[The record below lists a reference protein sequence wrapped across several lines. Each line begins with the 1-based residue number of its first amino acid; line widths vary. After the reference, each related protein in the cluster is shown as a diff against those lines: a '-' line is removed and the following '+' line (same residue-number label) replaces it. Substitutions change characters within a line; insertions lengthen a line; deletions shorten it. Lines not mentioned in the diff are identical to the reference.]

1 MSTIVTRVGKGSP
14 LTWTEV
20 DSNFTN
26 LNTDKL
32 QSGDTAASLT
42 ITSATI
48 NGGTITGITD
58 LAVADGGTGL
68 SSLTAGYIPFGAGT
82 SAFGSSANLFWD
94 SANNR
99 LGVGT
104 ASPASLFAVDN
115 GTITTQRYGTT
126 GAIVLRSANGT
137 QASPTVISSAT
148 QIGQMVGRGYD
159 GSAYQNVGV
168 ITFSSEGAI
177 SSLSSPGF
185 IQFSTT
191 SSGSVSST
199 EKMRIDST
207 GNVGIGTTNPGQK
220 LDIVGSGNVFSRVRN
235 ASGIVDVI
243 ALSTGDG
250 YVVAS
255 TSGKSLIFGSSNT
268 ERMRIDSSGNVG
280 IGTTSPSTY
289 GSATRRV
296 LSLNNTDNVLTLG
309 SYYESGIG
317 QFSFINSSNAA
328 GSGNVDLVFSTGSN
342 TERMRITSAGNV
354 GIGTTSPSTYG
365 GASNNKLAV
374 VGGNAM
380 FANGLKAGT
389 NAAMY
394 LSTTDASN
402 QMQLVFQQNT
412 NANYSIQSVE
422 QGVGFKDISLQPSGG
437 NVGIGTT
444 SPVTK
449 LDIAATSNPRIRF
462 EDTGDFEWRIGI
474 VDGSSFGFFSAGT
487 VTERMRIDSSGNV
500 GIGTTSPTCVLDV
513 VGGIQTSRTAVTS
526 PAATDGNVFSGTYTP
541 SLNNT
546 TNVAS
551 STAAVCQY
559 MRVGNVVTVS
569 GTVTID
575 PTATGRIVM
584 GFSLPIA
591 SAIAG
596 ANEVGGTFASSGTTT
611 VNVGSVTGDATNDRA
626 TFDGIAN
633 DAASRVYGFSF
644 TYRIL

>member
-99 LGVGT
+99 LGIGT
-104 ASPASLFAVDN
+104 TSPAYKLSLAGANVGLNVVETGSTYSMVLRGNSASSNIYDLKEPTANRVALSFDTSGQLISLWTANLERMRLDSN
-115 GTITTQRYGTT
+115 GNVGIGTSSPVGRLTITGT
-126 GAIVLRSANGT
+126 
-137 QASPTVISSAT
+137 
-148 QIGQMVGRGYD
+148 D
-159 GSAYQNVGV
+159 F
-168 ITFSSEGAI
+168 ITSAI
-177 SSLSSPGF
+177 SQ
-185 IQFSTT
+185 IRT
-191 SSGSVSST
+191 SVGQWNTLINASGTLTFRQGDITVAADYLNIT
-199 EKMRIDST
+199 ST
-207 GNVGIGTTNPGQK
+207 GNVGIGTTTPTNK
-220 LDIVGSGNVFSRVRN
+220 LTVIGGNGATLRLDNAGERYTQINFNNNSTN
-235 ASGIVDVI
+235 KAAITLDNTNSLLEHYCASGIFQ
-243 ALSTGDG
+243 T
-250 YVVAS
+250 
-255 TSGKSLIFGSSNT
+255 FWSNNA

-280 IGTTSPSTY
+280 IGTTSPEYKLDIT
-289 GSATRRV
+289 
-296 LSLNNTDNVLTLG
+296 
-309 SYYESGIG
+309 
-317 QFSFINSSNAA
+317 A
-328 GSGNVDLVFSTGSN
+328 GSTQPFRVTTNNGTACRLRVTQTGQENWYIGMPASSQAFIFSSDATANIMSLLN
-342 TERMRITSAGNV
+342 TGNV
-354 GIGTTSPSTYG
+354 GIGTTSP
-365 GASNNKLAV
+365 A
-374 VGGNAM
+374 
-380 FANGLKAGT
+380 
-389 NAAMY
+389 
-394 LSTTDASN
+394 
-402 QMQLVFQQNT
+402 
-412 NANYSIQSVE
+412 
-422 QGVGFKDISLQPSGG
+422 
-437 NVGIGTT
+437 
-444 SPVTK
+444 
-449 LDIAATSNPRIRF
+449 
-462 EDTGDFEWRIGI
+462 
-474 VDGSSFGFFSAGT
+474 
-487 VTERMRIDSSGNV
+487 
-500 GIGTTSPTCVLDV
+500 CVLDV

-546 TNVAS
+546 TNIAS

-626 TFDGIAN
+626 TFDGVTN